1 MAVSL
6 KHKFQSSKADSADT
20 SLIRPTNWN
29 DEHDL
34 KMQGP
39 AVMGRYSSGAGAV
52 QELTLGDGLSMDNA
66 GVISAG
72 TIAGRNLTISSSE
85 PSGGED
91 GDVHFQI

>member
-6 KHKFQSSKADSADT
+6 KHKFTSAKADSADT
-20 SLIRPTNWN
+20 SLIRPSNWN

-34 KMQGP
+34 TMQGP
-39 AVMGRYSSGAGAV
+39 AILGRYSTGNGVA

-72 TIAGRNLTISSSE
+72 TIAGRNLTVSSLE
-85 PSGGED
+85 PTGGDD